1 MQYFLLSSVLYIKLI
16 VNPLINLFMKKNI
29 LLMFLFSFIF
39 FSCSKEDDLVN
50 IYIEPVPEGIVLAKV
65 DNSELKTFALIN
77 QLTLNVSG
85 IWIYGS
91 FSSTADI
98 SEAELKVKLPIL
110 EKKPFMGYI
119 NLHSK
124 DVISFTLRDMHQKDY
139 QEQWKQIEKGLSL
152 VPNKDMTVEIVFE
165 VPVGKESEWI
175 EKLNNNSF
183 VEKAYLPWPCY
194 GLP

>member
-1 MQYFLLSSVLYIKLI
+1 
-16 VNPLINLFMKKNI
+16 MKKNI

-65 DNSELKTFALIN
+65 DNSELNTFALIN

-85 IWIYGS
+85 IRIYGS

-98 SEAELKVKLPIL
+98 SEAELKDKLPVL

-124 DVISFTLRDMHQKDY
+124 DVIGFTLRDMHQKDY
-139 QEQWKQIEKGLSL
+139 QEQWKQIEKELSL
-152 VPNKDMTVEIVFE
+152 VPNKDMKVEIVFE
-165 VPVGKESEWI
+165 VPVGKESEWM

-183 VEKAYLPWPCY
+183 VEKAYLPWSCY
-194 GLP
+194 ALP